1 LLKGSVLHEGVEKK
15 EHQKEKETPREN
27 RKIG

>member
-1 LLKGSVLHEGVEKK
+1 MHESAEKK

-27 RKIG
+27 RKIDRKNT